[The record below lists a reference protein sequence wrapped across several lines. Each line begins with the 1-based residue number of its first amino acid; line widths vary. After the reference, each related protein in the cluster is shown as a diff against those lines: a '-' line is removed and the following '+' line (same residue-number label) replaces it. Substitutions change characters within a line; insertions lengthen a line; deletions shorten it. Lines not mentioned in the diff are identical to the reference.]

1 MHLIEAYALASGAA
15 IEKCFINEKEINL
28 PSKKYITFHGVNP
41 KGKYRQYDY
50 WQIVI
55 DDLLSHPDF
64 DYEIVQIGE
73 DKDLKYYRVNGDYL
87 GKTNFLTLAF
97 LIKNSELH
105 FGYDSFPVHLA
116 SYYDKKIVALYP
128 QYAVNTGPFFNIE
141 NDCISIEADP
151 NCKTK
156 PIWSEFH
163 SNDRINSISP
173 KLIVKSILELL
184 QIN

>member
-116 SYYDKKIVALYP
+116 SALYP